1 LGKSYQAIR
10 QEHIKDYQ
18 ALFGRVNINLG
29 TSNEDNLP
37 LDQRIK
43 NYNKDKDPALTALYF
58 QFGRYLLIS
67 LLEKARNQL
76 IYKAFGVIYYNLHGV
91 PTGQSTAMLKSI
103 IGLSS
108 LPIYLNAIYR
118 F

>member
-67 LLEKARNQL
+67 LSKRLA
-76 IYKAFGVIYYNLHGV
+76 
-91 PTGQSTAMLKSI
+91 TS
-103 IGLSS
+103 
-108 LPIYLNAIYR
+108 
-118 F
+118 